1 MLNLPN
7 LRTLLSRVLDLP
19 KLHTVVLFTPEG
31 ELVSYVSIPDRP
43 KDRVRVIVGLS
54 TEIWQE
60 TREQGVGRVDSQ
72 LGHLLVLPVEAQK
85 KDDDDDPPL
94 LLTLNSETS
103 VPWEELE
110 VKKKTTHSAQ
120 PQTLP
125 PNDPLL
131 HAPNPPKLPTRP
143 DPYKLVAP
151 QLQQLRETL
160 LNLLGSSHPSLTEI
174 AQYYFLHPSKQLRPL
189 LVLLFSQATN
199 GLGSGWHLK
208 KWAAECEGA
217 GGRAEELDRPLTRP
231 DVLNDWNP
239 SMPDHTASFQT
250 SFSVRPPRLPHQ
262 PPTPPPFPP
271 AMFVPT
277 VAEPLALL
285 PTQVR
290 LAQIVEMI
298 HVASLLHDDVI
309 DKSPLRRGVA
319 SAPAAFGNK
328 LSVLAGDFLLGRT
341 SAALSRLGEN
351 EVVELIASVIANLV
365 EGEILQLKAVHADEL
380 GVAGL
385 SPTVGQENWNIYLQK
400 TYLKTASLMAKG
412 ARAAVVLGGCK
423 EGEVW
428 KEVAYAYG
436 RNLGIA
442 FQLVDDILDYEAGDA
457 TLGKPGGADLQLGL
471 ATGPALFAWEE
482 HPEMG
487 PLIMRK
493 FGQPGDVDLARDL
506 VRRSSGVERTRELA
520 RAHADKAREV
530 LAPLPDSDAKGALE
544 ALTERVVKRT
554 H

>member
-1 MLNLPN
+1 MLTYSRGGGRGRRYATRDRARLGEFHLRLFVPGPLPPESRPFC
-7 LRTLLSRVLDLP
+7 LQLSSPLLFSTPRVASLLVMRRCTVARARLLLHSLSSSTSVTRTPPRRKYSVHAQQQKQIP
-19 KLHTVVLFTPEG
+19 HSTQPHPQHPHETFLHTP
-31 ELVSYVSIPDRP
+31 I
-43 KDRVRVIVGLS
+43 
-54 TEIWQE
+54 
-60 TREQGVGRVDSQ
+60 
-72 LGHLLVLPVEAQK
+72 
-85 KDDDDDPPL
+85 
-94 LLTLNSETS
+94 
-103 VPWEELE
+103 
-110 VKKKTTHSAQ
+110 
-120 PQTLP
+120 
-125 PNDPLL
+125 
-131 HAPNPPKLPTRP
+131 PPKSTARP

-174 AQYYFLHPSKQLRPL
+174 AKYYFLHPSKQLRPI

-217 GGRAEELDRPLTRP
+217 GGRTEELDRPLTRA

-239 SMPDHTASFQT
+239 NMPDHTASFQT
-250 SFSVRPPRLPHQ
+250 SFSLQPPHPPHQ
-262 PPTPPPFPP
+262 PPAPPPFPP
-271 AMFVPT
+271 ALSVPT
-277 VAEPLALL
+277 VAAPLTLL

-309 DKSPLRRGVA
+309 DKSPLRRGAA

-341 SAALSRLGEN
+341 SAALSRLGES

-365 EGEILQLKAVHADEL
+365 EGEILQLKSVHAEAL

-385 SPTVGQENWNIYLQK
+385 SPSVGQENWNIYLQK

-442 FQLVDDILDYEAGDA
+442 FQ
-457 TLGKPGGADLQLGL
+457 
-471 ATGPALFAWEE
+471 
-482 HPEMG
+482 
-487 PLIMRK
+487 
-493 FGQPGDVDLARDL
+493 
-506 VRRSSGVERTRELA
+506 VRPRSSMHLRFSFILSPSSWTT
-520 RAHADKAREV
+520 
-530 LAPLPDSDAKGALE
+530 S
-544 ALTERVVKRT
+544 
-554 H
+554 

>member
-1 MLNLPN
+1 M
-7 LRTLLSRVLDLP
+7 RTPRRERAYARQLAIPRPDFPDTRCPPPSPLVLSL
-19 KLHTVVLFTPEG
+19 TTPP
-31 ELVSYVSIPDRP
+31 VAS
-43 KDRVRVIVGLS
+43 
-54 TEIWQE
+54 
-60 TREQGVGRVDSQ
+60 
-72 LGHLLVLPVEAQK
+72 LLVMRRCAVAGVRLPHLPSSYASVTRSRISRNYSVHAQQQK
-85 KDDDDDPPL
+85 K
-94 LLTLNSETS
+94 TA
-103 VPWEELE
+103 
-110 VKKKTTHSAQ
+110 HSTQ
-120 PQTLP
+120 PQTLQH
-125 PNDPLL
+125 NDPLL
-131 HAPNPPKLPTRP
+131 HAPNPPTPPARP

-174 AQYYFLHPSKQLRPL
+174 AKYYFLHPSKQLRPL

-217 GGRAEELDRPLTRP
+217 GGRAEELDRPLTRA

-239 SMPDHTASFQT
+239 NMPDNTASFQT
-250 SFSVRPPRLPHQ
+250 SFSLRPPHPPHH

-271 AMFVPT
+271 VMAVPT

-285 PTQVR
+285 PTQLR

-365 EGEILQLKAVHADEL
+365 EGEILQLKAVHADDL
-380 GVAGL
+380 GVAGPL
-385 SPTVGQENWNIYLQK
+385 PTVGQDNWNIYLQK

-442 FQLVDDILDYEAGDA
+442 FQ
-457 TLGKPGGADLQLGL
+457 
-471 ATGPALFAWEE
+471 
-482 HPEMG
+482 
-487 PLIMRK
+487 
-493 FGQPGDVDLARDL
+493 
-506 VRRSSGVERTRELA
+506 VRASCVSCLSA
-520 RAHADKAREV
+520 
-530 LAPLPDSDAKGALE
+530 S
-544 ALTERVVKRT
+544 T
-554 H
+554 HITTACRRYPRL